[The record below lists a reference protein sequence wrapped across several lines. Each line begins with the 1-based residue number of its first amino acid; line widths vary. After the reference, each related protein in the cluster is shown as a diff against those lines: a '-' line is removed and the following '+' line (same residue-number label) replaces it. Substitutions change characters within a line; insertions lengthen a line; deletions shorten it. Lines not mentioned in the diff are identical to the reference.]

1 MVRWLSGYETR
12 LLLEVGLKTPIS
24 VGYKTTRRPG
34 RVCLRRTPTA
44 LGSDVVCSTD
54 WRRLTLT
61 RRRISLLSSVRRR
74 RCRGFPEGSPS
85 RPPFLCSKADAQ
97 ASDILW
103 RKMGYVEREAAF
115 ADAGGRA
122 CRPYGNGEEGTRET
136 SAPVLLFMDNAIII
150 LM

>member
-54 WRRLTLT
+54 WRRVSLI

-74 RCRGFPEGSPS
+74 RRRGFPEGSPS
-85 RPPFLCSKADAQ
+85 RPSFFVFEGRCT
-97 ASDILW
+97 ASGILW
-103 RKMGYVEREAAF
+103 RETGDVEREAVLTN
-115 ADAGGRA
+115 AGGRA

-136 SAPVLLFMDNAIII
+136 PAPVLLFMDDAIII
-150 LM
+150 